1 MPETLQE
8 MVARA
13 RVAQREIED
22 WPQEKVD
29 EMVAAVGW
37 KIYQRAA
44 AEACARLAV
53 DETGIGIY
61 EDKLLKHQKK
71 ILGTL
76 RDLQGVRT
84 VGLVEDDRA
93 RGIKK
98 IAKPVG
104 VIAAITPMTNATST
118 IGANGLPMLKTRN
131 AVIFAPHPRAKHSCA
146 LACDYMREGLWQVG
160 APVDLI
166 QNITEPSIEASQEIM
181 KLADLVVATGGGALV
196 KSAYSSGTPAYGV
209 GAGNAVVIVDE
220 TVDVAQAAKKIM
232 LGKVFDNATSCSSE
246 NSVVIQAA
254 IYEGMLEHFKEL
266 GGYLCS
272 RDEKEILRQVMWP
285 DGVHISKEVV
295 GQDASKIAGLAHL
308 PDADQIKFIMV
319 IGEAVGAEDM
329 FSGEKLSP
337 VLTVWKYQEF
347 GEAVDLVTRITRFS
361 GYGHSCG
368 IHSQDE
374 GHIMELALK
383 AKVSRMMVNQVQCY
397 ANSGNYNNGMPF
409 ALTLGCGTWG
419 GNITSENVHWKHFMN
434 VTWVSYP
441 IPDVVPNEK
450 EIFGGVWEKFGKIN
464 TPDE

>member
-1 MPETLQE
+1 MSDNLVE
-8 MVARA
+8 MVERA

-29 EMVAAVGW
+29 EMVAAAGW
-37 KIYQRAA
+37 KIFQRPA

-53 DETGIGIY
+53 DETGMGVY
-61 EDKLLKHQKK
+61 EDKLSKHQKK

-84 VGLVEDDRA
+84 VGVIEDDTRK
-93 RGIKK
+93 GIKK

-131 AVIFAPHPRAKHSCA
+131 AVIFAPHPRAKRSCA
-146 LACDYMREGLWQVG
+146 LACDYMREGLKQVG

-166 QNITEPSIEASQEIM
+166 QNIKEPSIEASQEIM

-209 GAGNAVVIVDE
+209 GAGNSVVVVDE
-220 TVDVAQAAKKIM
+220 TVDVAQAAKNIM
-232 LGKVFDNATSCSSE
+232 LGKIFDNATSCSSE
-246 NSVVIQAA
+246 NSVVIQES
-254 IYEGMLEHFKEL
+254 IYDRMLAHFKDL
-266 GGYLCS
+266 GGYLCTGE
-272 RDEKEILRQVMWP
+272 EKERLRKIMWP
-285 DGVHISKEVV
+285 DGSHISKDVV
-295 GQDASKIAGLAHL
+295 GQAGSKIAGLAGL
-308 PDADQIKFIMV
+308 PNPEQIKFIMV
-319 IGEAVGAEDM
+319 IGEEVGSADM

-337 VLTVWKYQEF
+337 VLTVWKYKEF
-347 GEAVDLVTRITRFS
+347 PQAVDLVTRITRFS

-368 IHSQDE
+368 IQSQNE
-374 GHIMELALK
+374 AHIMELALK

-419 GNITSENVHWKHFMN
+419 GNITTENVHWKHFMN
-434 VTWVSYP
+434 VTWLSYP
-441 IPDVVPNEK
+441 IPEVLPDENA
-450 EIFGGVWEKFGKIN
+450 IFGEVWAKYGK
-464 TPDE
+464 

>member
-1 MPETLQE
+1 MPENLQE
-8 MVARA
+8 MAARA
-13 RVAQREIED
+13 RTAQNEIED

-37 KIYQRAA
+37 KIYQRPA

-53 DETGIGIY
+53 DETGMGIY

-84 VGLVEDDRA
+84 VGVIEDDRA

-98 IAKPVG
+98 FAKPVG

-118 IGANGLPMLKTRN
+118 IGVKGLAMLKTRN
-131 AVIFAPHPRAKHSCA
+131 AVIFAPHPRAKRSCA
-146 LACDYMREGLWQVG
+146 LACDFMREGLKQVG
-160 APVDLI
+160 APIDLV
-166 QNITEPSIEASQEIM
+166 QNINEPSIEASQEIM
-181 KLADLVVATGGGALV
+181 KLVDLVVATGGGALV

-220 TVDVAQAAKKIM
+220 TVDVAQAAKKIV
-232 LGKVFDNATSCSSE
+232 LGKIFDNATSCSSE
-246 NSVVIQAA
+246 NSVVIHES
-254 IYEGMLEHFKEL
+254 IYERMLERFKEL

-272 RDEKEILRQVMWP
+272 QGEKERLRVVMWP
-285 DGVHISKEVV
+285 DGANISKDVV
-295 GQDASKIAGLAHL
+295 GQSAGKIARLAGL
-308 PDADQIKFIMV
+308 PDSNQIKFIMV
-319 IGEAVGAEDM
+319 NGEAVGAEDM

-347 GEAVDLVTRITRFS
+347 AGAIDLVKQITRFS

-374 GHIMELALK
+374 EHIMELALK

-419 GNITSENVHWKHFMN
+419 GNITTENVHWKHFMN
-434 VTWVSYP
+434 TTWVSYP
-441 IPDVVPNEK
+441 IPEVIPDENA
-450 EIFGGVWEKFGKIN
+450 IFGEVWVKYGK
-464 TPDE
+464 

>member
-1 MPETLQE
+1 MTENLQE

-13 RVAQREIED
+13 RAAQSQIED

-29 EMVAAVGW
+29 EMVAAAGW

-44 AEACARLAV
+44 AESCARLAV
-53 DETGIGIY
+53 DETGMGVY

-76 RDLQGVRT
+76 RDLQGVRS
-84 VGLVEDDRA
+84 VGVIEDDRA

-104 VIAAITPMTNATST
+104 VIAAIAPMTNATST

-131 AVIFAPHPRAKHSCA
+131 AVIFAPHPRAKRSCA
-146 LACDYMREGLWQVG
+146 LACDFLREGLRQVG
-160 APVDLI
+160 APLDLI
-166 QNITEPSIEASQEIM
+166 QNITDPSIEASQQIM

-209 GAGNAVVIVDE
+209 GAGNSVVIVDE
-220 TVDVAQAAKKIM
+220 TVDVAQAANKIV
-232 LGKVFDNATSCSSE
+232 LGKIFDNATSCSSE
-246 NSVVIQAA
+246 NSVVIHTSV
-254 IYEGMLEHFKEL
+254 YEEMLACFKEL

-272 RDEKEILRQVMWP
+272 PGEKERLRLVMWP
-285 DGVHISKEVV
+285 DGKHISKEVV
-295 GQDASKIAGLAHL
+295 GQPASKIAGLADL
-308 PDADQIKFIMV
+308 PHPDQIKFIMV
-319 IGEAVGAEDM
+319 NGEAVGAEDM

-347 GEAVDLVTRITRFS
+347 SEAVDLVSRITRFS

-383 AKVSRMMVNQVQCY
+383 ARVSRMMVNQVQCY

-441 IPDVVPNEK
+441 IPDVVPDEK
-450 EIFGGVWEKFGKIN
+450 EIFGQVWGKFGK
-464 TPDE
+464 

>member
-1 MPETLQE
+1 MPENLQE
-8 MVARA
+8 MAARA
-13 RVAQREIED
+13 RTAQNEIED

-37 KIYQRAA
+37 KIYQRPA

-53 DETGIGIY
+53 DETGMGIY

-84 VGLVEDDRA
+84 VGVIEDDRA

-98 IAKPVG
+98 FAKPVG

-118 IGANGLPMLKTRN
+118 IGVKGLAMLKTRN
-131 AVIFAPHPRAKHSCA
+131 AVIFAPHPRAKRSCA
-146 LACDYMREGLWQVG
+146 LACDFMREGLKQVG
-160 APVDLI
+160 APIDLV
-166 QNITEPSIEASQEIM
+166 QNINEPSIEASQEIM
-181 KLADLVVATGGGALV
+181 KLVDLVVATGGGALV

-220 TVDVAQAAKKIM
+220 TVDVAQAAKKIV
-232 LGKVFDNATSCSSE
+232 LGKIFDNATSCSSE
-246 NSVVIQAA
+246 NSVVIHES
-254 IYEGMLEHFKEL
+254 IYERMLERFKEL

-272 RDEKEILRQVMWP
+272 QGEKERLRVVMWP
-285 DGVHISKEVV
+285 DGANISKDVV
-295 GQDASKIAGLAHL
+295 GQPAGKIARLAGL
-308 PDADQIKFIMV
+308 PDSNQIKFIMV
-319 IGEAVGAEDM
+319 NGEAVGAEDM

-347 GEAVDLVTRITRFS
+347 AGAIDLVKQITRFS

-374 GHIMELALK
+374 EHIMELALK

-419 GNITSENVHWKHFMN
+419 GNITTENVHWKHFMN
-434 VTWVSYP
+434 TTWVSYP
-441 IPDVVPNEK
+441 IPEVIPDENA
-450 EIFGGVWEKFGKIN
+450 IFGEVWVKYGK
-464 TPDE
+464 